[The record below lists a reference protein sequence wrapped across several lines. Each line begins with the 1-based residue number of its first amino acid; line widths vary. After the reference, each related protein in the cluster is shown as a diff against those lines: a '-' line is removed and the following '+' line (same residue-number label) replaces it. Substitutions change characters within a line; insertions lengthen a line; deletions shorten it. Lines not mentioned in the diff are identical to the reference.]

1 MPGTRR
7 SRAHQRGSSA
17 KNDDVDVVWRL
28 TAKDDKITLNATRSR
43 LGWIP
48 TTINATRGQNP
59 TKHHIDKQPITT
71 KIREI
76 ITLLDKLGLPP
87 NATRIETRDALT
99 QTGKTCRND
108 ILSRVLQHRRNNL

>member
-1 MPGTRR
+1 M
-7 SRAHQRGSSA
+7 
-17 KNDDVDVVWRL
+17 WRL
-28 TAKDDKITLNATRSR
+28 TAKNDRITLNATRSR

-48 TTINATRGQNP
+48 TTINLTRGQNP
-59 TKHHIDKQPITT
+59 THHHLDKQPLTT

-99 QTGKTCRND
+99 QAGKPCRND
-108 ILSRVLQHRRNNL
+108 TLSIVLQHRRNTPQTPVDNL